1 VKVFEPKIVV
11 FCCNWYSTAGAD
23 IAGIFKLKIEPYS
36 LMIRT
41 MCSGRVEPTF
51 VLHAFSSGADGVMV
65 IGCHPGDCHYESGNY
80 KARRR
85 IMLLKN
91 TLLQLGIEPERLRL
105 ELIPESEGS
114 KLQSLM
120 SGFIDKL
127 TELGPVNIRLTF

>member
-1 VKVFEPKIVV
+1 VKVFETKIVV

-23 IAGIFKLKIEPYS
+23 IASIFKLKIEPYS

-105 ELIPESEGS
+105 ELISESEGS
-114 KLQSLM
+114 KLQSLL
-120 SGFIDKL
+120 SGFIDEL

>member
-1 VKVFEPKIVV
+1 VKVFEPKIVA

-85 IMLLKN
+85 IMLLEN
-91 TLLQLGIEPERLRL
+91 TLLQLGIEPERLML

-127 TELGPVNIRLTF
+127 TELGPLNIRLTF

>member
-1 VKVFEPKIVV
+1 MKVFEPKIVA

-85 IMLLKN
+85 IMLLEN
-91 TLLQLGIEPERLRL
+91 TLLQLGIEPERLML

-127 TELGPVNIRLTF
+127 TELGPLNIRLTF